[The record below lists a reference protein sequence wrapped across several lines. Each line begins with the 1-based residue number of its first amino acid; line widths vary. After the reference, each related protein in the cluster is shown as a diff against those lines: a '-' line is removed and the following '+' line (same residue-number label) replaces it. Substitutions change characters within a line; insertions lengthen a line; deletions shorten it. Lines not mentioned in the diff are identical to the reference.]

1 MDAWINTKI
10 VANPYNWVIVLSLV
24 VIGIT
29 LLREIGRLFE
39 TGYQATKLQ

>member
-1 MDAWINTKI
+1 MWLNTKI
-10 VANPYNWVIVLSLV
+10 LVNPYNWVIVLSLV

-39 TGYQATKLQ
+39 TGYSATRLN